1 MNRRFD
7 LGDEVPGLADLGFI
21 LASKIISKAADPALV
36 VDPERSGQLIVGGV
50 SLARRE
56 DNDLLDGESISNRY
70 NKLDPISAQTML
82 NAPTGNPKIDAKVK
96 KAARMPK

>member
-1 MNRRFD
+1 MKGKKKPSFD
-7 LGDEVPGLADLGFI
+7 EFMKKTGYYDGKPSPMGF
-21 LASKIISKAADPALV
+21 
-36 VDPERSGQLIVGGV
+36 PEEEPPKMKTGYHP
-50 SLARRE
+50 
-56 DNDLLDGESISNRY
+56 DLLDGESISNRY